1 MDCTQPG
8 QRIAALPFCFLFAE
22 QMLHNDAH
30 AGKTW
35 SCSIQNQQETAFVDS
50 LLVLLNDDLLRW
62 VLYLYKNYFFFIFCF
77 LNQSVEMKESFY
89 ARNNLLRI
97 NIVLSAVWLA
107 ALFPSTVATCY
118 IQPAKAEGCT
128 LAQRQIFELMAIR
141 LKVAQ
146 KATFQLCMML

>member
-1 MDCTQPG
+1 
-8 QRIAALPFCFLFAE
+8 
-22 QMLHNDAH
+22 
-30 AGKTW
+30 
-35 SCSIQNQQETAFVDS
+35 
-50 LLVLLNDDLLRW
+50 
-62 VLYLYKNYFFFIFCF
+62 
-77 LNQSVEMKESFY
+77 MKESFY
-89 ARNNLLRI
+89 ARNNLLCI

-107 ALFPSTVATCY
+107 ALFPSTVATYY